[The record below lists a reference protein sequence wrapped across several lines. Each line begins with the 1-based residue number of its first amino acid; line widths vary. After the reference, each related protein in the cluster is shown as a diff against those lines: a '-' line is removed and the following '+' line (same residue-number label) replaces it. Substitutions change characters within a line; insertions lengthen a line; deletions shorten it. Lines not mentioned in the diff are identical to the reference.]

1 MQKCTYL
8 AFFLSIFPSP
18 YVFISNSSFLFNFQ
32 SCLVI
37 FTSSPCPDLSLSL
50 LYFSLSLSLSSLF
63 FSLSF
68 LYFSRF
74 PLSYLVPLISFPL
87 LAKMKMRE
95 REREREREKRKTFNA
110 KQSRH
115 HKWFP
120 SFSRFH
126 LFFSFPLK
134 CQSVFAGPSSRHHH
148 KKNST
153 NWT

>member
-1 MQKCTYL
+1 MQKCTLLSSFQY
-8 AFFLSIFPSP
+8 FLHLMFLFPTHPFYSIFNPVLLSLHP
-18 YVFISNSSFLFNFQ
+18 LHARI
-32 SCLVI
+32 
-37 FTSSPCPDLSLSL
+37 SLSL
-50 LYFSLSLSLSSLF
+50 FFIFFSLSLSSLF